1 MKRIHRILVLFIVIS
16 LMVSVFP
23 ANVSALETI
32 SINQTVN
39 LTVGDSKPLVLTGA
53 QADEVA
59 WSSGNE
65 AVATV
70 NDKGIVTGIKTGAV
84 TITATLKSNTSVTAS
99 VDLLVRSSYNYDV
112 EWSGTFTSA
121 NNNTTTTTVLPT
133 DPNRIQK
140 AWDAQVGNNTIVIL
154 DDHIY
159 TYNGVSGNTDTSAG
173 GTLYKLNKETG
184 EVVSALSL
192 SVGTTYYYSYMIY
205 GGGLLYISCPDS
217 VMAVD
222 PDSFTLLW
230 TAAVSM
236 KMYSTI
242 QFVNNCVVTN
252 GTVLN
257 STTGEKIATLSCQSS
272 LDWSSGAEVDN
283 RFYIAAGKKVYAYD
297 TATWAEV
304 DVLTFEGSGAG
315 LMHNAGWLYW
325 ADKSAGKLHAVQLDN
340 GNFNDSTYVGVDC
353 GYSTLG
359 APVAAGGR
367 VYLAGYKK
375 DGSTEGT
382 GYGAVC
388 VFSAGKPSLLYTAV
402 MEGTGHKVQCTP
414 ILSVASSGGNV
425 VAGANASMSTSGGS
439 VFVYLQD
446 YAVPGCVY
454 MLADDG
460 TQTDGSLTK
469 LILPDPGQYAWE
481 QIACDKD
488 GALYI
493 TNDAGFLQK
502 YQTAKVAAPVIS
514 QDLRTAEVTYGQ
526 NGTADPLTVTA
537 ASPDGGTLSYQW
549 QSRTEDGVFADI
561 SGATDNSFTP
571 STKDAGTTYYRCVII
586 NILSGEKATTSS
598 KVAKITVLEKQ
609 SKTGDLNGDGAVNM
623 MDVTVLKRFLAG
635 WTDYSVSATDG
646 DLNGD
651 GAVNMMDVT
660 VLKRHLAGWPGYE
673 VL

>member
-1 MKRIHRILVLFIVIS
+1 MKRIHRILVFFIVIS
-16 LMVSVFP
+16 LAVSAFPRSVF
-23 ANVSALETI
+23 AEEAL
-32 SINQTVN
+32 SINQTKN
-39 LTVGDSKPLVLTGA
+39 LVVGDSKPLVLTGA
-53 QADEVA
+53 EPDEVI
-59 WSSGNE
+59 WTSDNPS
-65 AVATV
+65 VATV
-70 NDKGIVTGIKTGAV
+70 DAKGVVTGVGTGSV
-84 TITATLKSNTSVTAS
+84 TITATQKDDASITAS
-99 VDLLVRSSYNYDV
+99 VTLLVRSSYTYDV
-112 EWSGTFTSA
+112 EWSGTYTSA
-121 NNNTTTTTVLPT
+121 NNNTTTTTVLPA

-154 DDHIY
+154 DDYIY

-173 GTLYKLNKETG
+173 GTLYKLDKETG
-184 EVVSALSL
+184 EVVSTLSL

-217 VMAVD
+217 VMAID

-230 TAAVSM
+230 TAAVPM
-236 KMYSTI
+236 KMYCPV

-375 DGSTEGT
+375 DGSQEGT

-388 VFSAGKPSLLYTAV
+388 VFTAGKPSLVYTAQ
-402 MEGTGHKVQCTP
+402 MSGTGHKVQGTP
-414 ILSVASSGGNV
+414 ILSVASSGGNL
-425 VAGANASMSTSGGS
+425 VAGLNAPKAGDGS
-439 VFVYLQD
+439 IYVYLQD
-446 YAVPGCVY
+446 YAAPGAIY
-454 MLADDG
+454 MLADNS
-460 TQTDGSLTK
+460 TQTSASLTK
-469 LILPDPGQYAWE
+469 LIMPDPGQYAWE

-488 GALYI
+488 GALYV

-502 YQTAKVAAPVIS
+502 YQTAKVAAPVITV
-514 QDLRTAEVTYGQ
+514 DLSAAEVTYGQ
-526 NGTADPLTVTA
+526 NGTVDSLTVMAMST
-537 ASPDGGTLSYQW
+537 DTGKISYQW
-549 QSRTEDGVFADI
+549 QSRTENGVFTNI
-561 SGATDNSFTP
+561 PGATGNSFSP
-571 STKDAGTTYYRCVII
+571 SAKVAGTTYYRCVVT
-586 NILSGEKATTSS
+586 NTLSGEKAATNS
-598 KVAKITVLEKQ
+598 KVAKITVLGRKVANGDTNGDGTVDAKDVTVLRRYLAGWSVDIQ
-609 SKTGDLNGDGAVNM
+609 LDAADLNGDGEVNAK
-623 MDVTVLKRFLAG
+623 DVTVLRRQLA
-635 WTDYSVSATDG
+635 S
-646 DLNGD
+646 
-651 GAVNMMDVT
+651 
-660 VLKRHLAGWPGYE
+660 
-673 VL
+673 

>member
-32 SINQTVN
+32 SINQTKN
-39 LTVGDSKPLVLTGA
+39 LIVGDSKMLVLTGA
-53 QADEVA
+53 EPDEVI
-59 WSSGNE
+59 WTSGNPS
-65 AVATV
+65 VATV
-70 NDKGIVTGIKTGAV
+70 DAKGVVTGVGTGSV
-84 TITATLKSNTSVTAS
+84 TITATQKDDASITAS
-99 VDLLVRSSYNYDV
+99 VTLLVRSSYTYDV
-112 EWSGTFTSA
+112 EWSGTYTSE
-121 NNNTTTTTVLPT
+121 NNNTITNTVLPT
-133 DPNRIQK
+133 DPNRIQQTW
-140 AWDAQVGNNTIVIL
+140 AAQVGNNTIVIV
-154 DDHIY
+154 DDYIY
-159 TYNGVSGNTDTSAG
+159 TYNGVSGNTDTSGG
-173 GTLYKLNKETG
+173 GTLYKLDKETG
-184 EVVSALSL
+184 EVVSTLSL

-217 VMAVD
+217 VMAID

-230 TAAVSM
+230 TAAVPM
-236 KMYSTI
+236 KMYSTV

-283 RFYIAAGKKVYAYD
+283 RFYVAAGKKVYAYD

-375 DGSTEGT
+375 DGSQEGT

-388 VFSAGKPSLLYTAV
+388 VFTAGKPSLVYTAQ
-402 MEGTGHKVQCTP
+402 MSGTGHKVQGTP

-425 VAGANASMSTSGGS
+425 VAGMNAPKAGDGS
-439 VFVYLQD
+439 IYVYLQD
-446 YAVPGCVY
+446 YAVPGAIY
-454 MLADDG
+454 MLADNS
-460 TQTDGSLTK
+460 TQTSASLTK
-469 LILPDPGQYAWE
+469 LIMPDPGQYAWE

-488 GALYI
+488 GALYV

-502 YQTAKVAAPVIS
+502 YQTAKVAAPVITV
-514 QDLRTAEVTYGQ
+514 DLSAAEVTYGQ
-526 NGTADPLTVTA
+526 NGTVDSLTVMAMST
-537 ASPDGGTLSYQW
+537 DGGKISYQW
-549 QSRTEDGVFADI
+549 QSRTENGVFTNI
-561 SGATDNSFTP
+561 PGATENSFTP
-571 STKDAGTTYYRCVII
+571 SAKDAGTTYYRCVVT
-586 NILSGEKATTSS
+586 NTLSGEKVTTNS
-598 KVAKITVLEKQ
+598 KVAKITVLERKVANGDTNGDGTVDA
-609 SKTGDLNGDGAVNM
+609 KDVTILRRYLAGWNPDIHLDAADLNGDGVVDAK
-623 MDVTVLKRFLAG
+623 DVTVLRRQLA
-635 WTDYSVSATDG
+635 S
-646 DLNGD
+646 
-651 GAVNMMDVT
+651 
-660 VLKRHLAGWPGYE
+660 
-673 VL
+673 

>member
-32 SINQTVN
+32 SINQTKN
-39 LTVGDSKPLVLTGA
+39 LIVGDSKMLVLTGA
-53 QADEVA
+53 EPDEVI
-59 WSSGNE
+59 WTSGNPS
-65 AVATV
+65 VATV
-70 NDKGIVTGIKTGAV
+70 DAKGVVTGVATGTV
-84 TITATLKSNTSVTAS
+84 TITATLKSDAS
-99 VDLLVRSSYNYDV
+99 VSAAVEMLIRSSYNYDV
-112 EWSGTFTSA
+112 EWSGTYSSE
-121 NNNTTTTTVLPT
+121 NNNTITNTVLPT

-140 AWDAQVGNNTIVIL
+140 AWDAQVGNNTIVIV
-154 DDHIY
+154 DDYIY
-159 TYNGVSGNTDTSAG
+159 TYNGVSGNTDTSGG
-173 GTLYKLNKETG
+173 GTLYKLDKETG
-184 EVVSALSL
+184 EVVSTLSL

-205 GGGLLYISCPDS
+205 CGGLLYISCPDS
-217 VMAVD
+217 VMAID

-230 TAAVSM
+230 TAAVPM
-236 KMYSTI
+236 KMYSTV

-283 RFYIAAGKKVYAYD
+283 RFYVAAGKKVYAYD

-340 GNFNDSTYVGVDC
+340 GNFNDSTCVGVDC

-375 DGSTEGT
+375 GGSQEGT

-388 VFSAGKPSLLYTAV
+388 VFTAGKPSLVYTAQ
-402 MEGTGHKVQCTP
+402 MSGTGHKVQGTP

-425 VAGANASMSTSGGS
+425 VAGMNAPKAGDGS
-439 VFVYLQD
+439 IYVYLQD
-446 YAVPGCVY
+446 YAAPGAIY
-454 MLADDG
+454 MLADNS
-460 TQTDGSLTK
+460 TQTSASLTK
-469 LILPDPGQYAWE
+469 LIMPDPGQYAWE

-488 GALYI
+488 GALYV

-502 YQTAKVAAPVIS
+502 YQTAKVAAPVITV
-514 QDLRTAEVTYGQ
+514 DLSAAEVTYGQ
-526 NGTADPLTVTA
+526 NGTVDSLTVMAMST
-537 ASPDGGTLSYQW
+537 DGGKISYQW
-549 QSRTEDGVFADI
+549 QSRTENGVFTNI
-561 SGATDNSFTP
+561 PGATENSFTP
-571 STKDAGTTYYRCVII
+571 SAKDAGTTYYRCVVT
-586 NILSGEKATTSS
+586 NTLSGEKVTTNS
-598 KVAKITVLEKQ
+598 KVAKITVLERKVANGDTNGDGTVDA
-609 SKTGDLNGDGAVNM
+609 KDVTILRRYLAGWNPDIHLDAADLNGDGVVDAK
-623 MDVTVLKRFLAG
+623 DVTVFRRQLA
-635 WTDYSVSATDG
+635 S
-646 DLNGD
+646 
-651 GAVNMMDVT
+651 
-660 VLKRHLAGWPGYE
+660 
-673 VL
+673 